1 MDMTW
6 NIASFL
12 IDCTFHTGWRNEN
25 WVNAGKKEGVFHLAG
40 DARHHCYIK
49 CGTRPLRISK
59 RGIIF
64 PYFALSSPSKMHPAA
79 KRVCRCCRNLSS
91 ETAALSF
98 SERPV
103 LVLHRHNKSTHHL
116 RSCCGVSI
124 SVSIWIPLND
134 WNHKPSCQ
142 PIWMTYSIWHG
153 WHGSIRCFR
162 MYCNMLGKKKKKKE
176 IKEEDRHTTCEIE
189 ISAGSLSVTAAAGRW
204 GRIRGNGNNHCFPFF
219 PPLF

>member
-6 NIASFL
+6 NVASFL

-40 DARHHCYIK
+40 DARRHCYIK

-91 ETAALSF
+91 ETAALSS

-103 LVLHRHNKSTHHL
+103 VVLHRHNKSTHHL

-134 WNHKPSCQ
+134 WNHKPSCGGLRE
-142 PIWMTYSIWHG
+142 WRTLSDTMDLYVASECTAT
-153 WHGSIRCFR
+153 CE
-162 MYCNMLGKKKKKKE
+162 KKKKK
-176 IKEEDRHTTCEIE
+176 IKEEHRHTTCEIE
-189 ISAGSLSVTAAAGRW
+189 ISAGSLSVTAAAGQW
-204 GRIRGNGNNHCFPFF
+204 GRIRGNGNNHCFPFLS
-219 PPLF
+219 PLF

>member
-6 NIASFL
+6 NVASFL
-12 IDCTFHTGWRNEN
+12 IDCTFHTGWRSGN

-40 DARHHCYIK
+40 DARRHCYIK

-116 RSCCGVSI
+116 GSCCGVSI
-124 SVSIWIPLND
+124 SVS
-134 WNHKPSCQ
+134 
-142 PIWMTYSIWHG
+142 MTGITSHPANLYEWRTLSDTDLYVA
-153 WHGSIRCFR
+153 SEC
-162 MYCNMLGKKKKKKE
+162 
-176 IKEEDRHTTCEIE
+176 TATCEKK
-189 ISAGSLSVTAAAGRW
+189 
-204 GRIRGNGNNHCFPFF
+204 
-219 PPLF
+219 